1 MLIARQ
7 ERPEKAILIWKCLY
21 VASAI
26 QKPFIMRFLIFPA
39 IPAFL
44 FSSCSEK
51 ASETTSTTPEIP
63 KVLDDNQKK
72 PLFYKRQYT
81 DLVDALY
88 KELES
93 ADSTLSNVASTVIE
107 LLEEKEEVENNFNKF
122 DAKNKSYYND
132 ASIHIDKIYD
142 SAIKKNTSLVMQQ
155 HQASYFGR
163 IWTTEQLISR
173 LESKNKRLN
182 DLLVVLKLTRTM
194 AVMEEFQKNQL
205 PSTKDFISLEQ
216 KFDKTIS
223 DIEKLK
229 E

>member
-1 MLIARQ
+1 MII
-7 ERPEKAILIWKCLY
+7 K
-21 VASAI
+21 
-26 QKPFIMRFLIFPA
+26 
-39 IPAFL
+39 
-44 FSSCSEK
+44 
-51 ASETTSTTPEIP
+51 
-63 KVLDDNQKK
+63 KK

-142 SAIKKNTSLVMQQ
+142 SAIKKNTSLVMQK

-163 IWTTEQLISR
+163 IWTTKQLISR

>member
-1 MLIARQ
+1 M
-7 ERPEKAILIWKCLY
+7 
-21 VASAI
+21 
-26 QKPFIMRFLIFPA
+26 QK
-39 IPAFL
+39 
-44 FSSCSEK
+44 
-51 ASETTSTTPEIP
+51 
-63 KVLDDNQKK
+63 
-72 PLFYKRQYT
+72 
-81 DLVDALY
+81 
-88 KELES
+88 
-93 ADSTLSNVASTVIE
+93 
-107 LLEEKEEVENNFNKF
+107 
-122 DAKNKSYYND
+122 
-132 ASIHIDKIYD
+132 
-142 SAIKKNTSLVMQQ
+142 

-223 DIEKLK
+223 DIEKLR